1 MAEVFSIKNI
11 LDKKMNRKQFLQYIG
26 LVLLGLTGINGILS
40 NIMKPE
46 RIKDFGAVPNK
57 GSKFGA
63 SKYGK

>member
-11 LDKKMNRKQFLQYIG
+11 LDKKMDRKQFLQYIG
-26 LVLLGLTGINGILS
+26 LVLLGLTGINSILS
-40 NIMKPE
+40 HIAKPE
-46 RIKDFGAVPNK
+46 RLKDLGTTPSK